1 VTVSGL
7 PDRLVEFVTA
17 LRQHGVPVGPAETV
31 DAAEAVRVVGLA
43 DRDQLRAALAATLL
57 RRSGE
62 RSVFDGV
69 FELYFPAAVG
79 AREETVDPPPA
90 SDLDA
95 WRDLLVT
102 ALAEGR
108 DDVLRALAASGVDV
122 LGRFGPAAGLGAGSG
137 LGAGAGG
144 GSGTGQGGPLS
155 GWSAYQTLDRLR
167 PDALLARVLAAMRDA
182 TGAADALGA
191 ELDGG
196 EAARRIARFREL
208 VRNEARRRTAELRG
222 RDRVSRYGVPPS
234 TDLVG
239 FTTAGRAQ
247 LAEMRRTIQP
257 LARKLATRLATR
269 RRRARR
275 GQIDLRRTMRRSLAT
290 AGVPMRPALRR
301 RRAGRPELLL
311 LCDMSGSVAGF
322 AQFTLLLVQALRDQF
337 TRVRAFA
344 FVGVTDEITHLV
356 GAGEA
361 DPEGLTA
368 RIFREATLT
377 WWGSSTDYGNALG
390 SFTEHW
396 LDAVGPR
403 TSVLVLGDGRTNGGD
418 PNLGAL
424 RLIAERAR
432 HVYWLNPE
440 PTALWHTGDSAAR
453 AYAEVVPMYECRNI
467 RQLGHLVTRLLPG

>member
-1 VTVSGL
+1 MTGL

-17 LRQHGVPVGPAETV
+17 LREHGVPVGPSETV
-31 DAAEAVRVVGLA
+31 DAAAALRVVGLA
-43 DRDQLRAALAATLL
+43 DRDQLRESLAATLL

-62 RSVFDGV
+62 RAVFDGV

-79 AREETVDPPPA
+79 VRQTALDPPPGD
-90 SDLDA
+90 DLDA
-95 WRDLLVT
+95 WRDLLVA

-108 DDVLRALAASGVDV
+108 DERLRALAASGVDM
-122 LGRFGPAAGLGAGSG
+122 LGRFGS
-137 LGAGAGG
+137 GAGG
-144 GSGTGQGGPLS
+144 GPMA

-167 PDALLARVLAAMRDA
+167 PESLLARVLAAMRDRA
-182 TGAADALGA
+182 GTEDPLA
-191 ELDGG
+191 EEVDRG
-196 EAARRIARFREL
+196 EAARRVARFRDL
-208 VRNEARRRTAELRG
+208 VQQEARRRTAELRG
-222 RDRVSRYGVPPS
+222 RERVSRYGVAPS

-257 LARKLATRLATR
+257 LARKLATRLAAR

-290 AGVPMRPALRR
+290 SGVPVRPAFRR
-301 RRAGRPELLL
+301 RRQGRPDLVL

-337 TRVRAFA
+337 SRVRVFA

-356 GAGEA
+356 EAGED
-361 DPEGLTA
+361 DPEGLA
-368 RIFREATLT
+368 SRIFREATLT
-377 WWGSSTDYGNALG
+377 WWGTNSDYGNALAT
-390 SFTEHW
+390 FAERW

-403 TSVLVLGDGRTNGGD
+403 TSVLILGDGRTNGGD
-418 PNLGAL
+418 PNLRAL
-424 RLIAERAR
+424 RRIADRAR

-440 PTALWHTGDSAAR
+440 AEPLWHTGDSAAR
-453 AYAEVVPMYECRNI
+453 AYAEVVTMYECRNI
-467 RQLGHLVTRLLPG
+467 RQLSQVITRLLPA